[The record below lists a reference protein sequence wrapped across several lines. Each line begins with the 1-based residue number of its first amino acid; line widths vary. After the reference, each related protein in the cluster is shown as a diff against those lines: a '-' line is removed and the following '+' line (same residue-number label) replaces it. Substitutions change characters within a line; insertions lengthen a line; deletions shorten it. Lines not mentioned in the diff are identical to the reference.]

1 MEPQPINAMI
11 DNSNSG
17 LSGMSLGL
25 IIGGAILCCIIVIV
39 IVAILLR
46 SRNNNNNN
54 NNNND
59 NNVMQ
64 TSNTPSQQH
73 SSLPSTNNDD
83 DAMYQNIPI
92 SPQQSGFY
100 QPSISG
106 NDTSSDFAYQSLAL
120 DSAQGMYQDLQKKPA
135 PQ

>member
-1 MEPQPINAMI
+1 MEPQPINAVI

-46 SRNNNNNN
+46 SRNNNNGD
-54 NNNND
+54 D

-64 TSNTPSQQH
+64 TSNTPPQQH
-73 SSLPSTNNDD
+73 SSLPSTNNNDD

-100 QPSISG
+100 QPSVSG